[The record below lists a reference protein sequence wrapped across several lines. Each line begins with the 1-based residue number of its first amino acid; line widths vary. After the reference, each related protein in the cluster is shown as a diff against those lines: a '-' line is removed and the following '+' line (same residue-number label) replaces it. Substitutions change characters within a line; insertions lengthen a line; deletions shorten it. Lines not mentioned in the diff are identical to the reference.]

1 MHVVKVDTEY
11 DVLYFVAEHIT
22 KYRYDKVDNKTYIED
37 INGVTNIEGDIT
49 KDLTKALTCEGKLHM
64 I

>member
-1 MHVVKVDTEY
+1 MHVIKVDTEY
-11 DVLYFVAEHIT
+11 DVLYFVAEHIN

-37 INGVTNIEGDIT
+37 ARGVIGIEGDKT